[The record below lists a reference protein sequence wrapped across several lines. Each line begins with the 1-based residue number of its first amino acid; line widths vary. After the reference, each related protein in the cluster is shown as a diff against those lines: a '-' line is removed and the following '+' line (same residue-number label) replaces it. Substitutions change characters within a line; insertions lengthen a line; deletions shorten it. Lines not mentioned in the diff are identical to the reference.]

1 MLQAGRELLIERGVD
16 LGLRN
21 IPVID
26 AAARAGRSS
35 GAAYQIWHRQADF
48 HRELALSAVQ
58 DETWGDSNVV
68 VEAAGELLINGAPM
82 RQALSAAADAYL
94 EHLVG
99 SRSFFV
105 FVHFWAVALDDPEV
119 RDAIKAGYERFH
131 ADFVLLYQAL
141 LDHYTLEIRPPFT
154 IDDLAV
160 AFSALAEGFA
170 LRRGTDRERTDRR
183 LVIDE
188 QEWGLFG
195 ATLDAVVAHFVRP
208 RAG

>member
-1 MLQAGRELLIERGVD
+1 MSLSTSGQSPWTT
-16 LGLRN
+16 LRSED
-21 IPVID
+21 V
-26 AAARAGRSS
+26 
-35 GAAYQIWHRQADF
+35 
-48 HRELALSAVQ
+48 
-58 DETWGDSNVV
+58 
-68 VEAAGELLINGAPM
+68 
-82 RQALSAAADAYL
+82 
-94 EHLVG
+94 
-99 SRSFFV
+99 
-105 FVHFWAVALDDPEV
+105 
-119 RDAIKAGYERFH
+119 IKAGYERFH
-131 ADFVLLYQAL
+131 ADFVLCLNQVL
-141 LDHYTLEIRPPFT
+141 LDHYTLQIRPPFT